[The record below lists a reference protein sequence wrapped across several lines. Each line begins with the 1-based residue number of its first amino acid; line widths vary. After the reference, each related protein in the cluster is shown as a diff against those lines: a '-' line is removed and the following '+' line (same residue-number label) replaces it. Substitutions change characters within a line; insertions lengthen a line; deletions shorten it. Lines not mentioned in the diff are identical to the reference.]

1 MSKKFRGG
9 LVGCGSI
16 GKVFAEAVGEIEGM
30 DMVAFCSRTKA
41 KADRY
46 CETYHG
52 EYSTTN
58 AQDIIDDPSIDAVYI
73 TTWHDSHADLCIR
86 AARAGKHILVEKP
99 LALTVEECQT
109 IGRAVEESGI
119 KLMVAFKMRYYDM
132 ILKAKELIP
141 NPVMVTMQMMDNRW
155 PDDFWASDP
164 ITGGGNVLSQGCHS
178 CDILRFVA
186 GRDPVEVYAAGKNYY
201 TSTGVIDNL
210 SATFRFEGGIAGN
223 WVQGD
228 ANCPPLTSKFYLQ
241 LFAENKSVTLSDRLC
256 TLTYNEAGQEPQIYQ
271 GTETGF
277 VEENRAFVDCLTNDT
292 RPPIDHIDGL
302 MATLMVLQAFNSL
315 KTGQPEP
322 IASVLREL

>member
-1 MSKKFRGG
+1 MTKKFRGG
-9 LVGCGSI
+9 LIGCGSI
-16 GKVFAEAVGEIEGM
+16 GQVFTEAVGEIEGM

-46 CETYHG
+46 CDTYHG

-58 AQDIIDDPSIDAVYI
+58 AQDIIGDPSIDAVYI

-86 AARAGKHILVEKP
+86 AAGAGKHILVEKP
-99 LALTVEECQT
+99 LALTVEECQA

-132 ILKAKELIP
+132 ILKARELIP

-186 GRDPVEVYAAGKNYY
+186 GRDPIEVYAAGKNYY

-256 TLTYNEAGQEPQIYQ
+256 TLTYNEAGREPQIYQ

-277 VEENRAFVDCLTNDT
+277 VEENRAFIDCLINDT